1 MEAWL
6 LNGFYE
12 YMLGEPRLGDL
23 RVAGH
28 VDAFFTLVEFNCKG
42 YYKRKQC
49 NNSFFYYKLF

>member
-49 NNSFFYYKLF
+49 NNSFFLL